1 MENTYIN
8 IIKKPCLIGHIT
20 RFHLHH
26 HHYVC
31 MCMYVCMYVCIYYY
45 YYYYYYYV
53 LLLIVA
59 INIKQIIGGGFC
71 DIRNNQGL
79 CKCCQPRLITLTAIS
94 QP

>member
-1 MENTYIN
+1 M
-8 IIKKPCLIGHIT
+8 
-20 RFHLHH
+20 
-26 HHYVC
+26 YVC
-31 MCMYVCMYVCIYYY
+31 VCMYVCVYACM
-45 YYYYYYYV
+45 YYYYYV